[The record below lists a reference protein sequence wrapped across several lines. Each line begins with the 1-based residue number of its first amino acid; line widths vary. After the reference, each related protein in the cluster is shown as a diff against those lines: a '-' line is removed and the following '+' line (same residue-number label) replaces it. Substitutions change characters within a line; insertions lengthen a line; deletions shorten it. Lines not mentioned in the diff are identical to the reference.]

1 MKFLTATFLIVAIL
15 FMFVFMFIGI
25 WLFIVAIKSHKQL
38 RYQNYILEK
47 ICQKLNALSNKMYFN
62 ESIKDNPNYSTDDFD
77 LNQTTEDSD
86 YDDISSFDKSE
97 ELK

>member
-15 FMFVFMFIGI
+15 SMFVFMFIGI
-25 WLFIVAIKSHKQL
+25 WLFIIAIKSHKQL

-47 ICQKLNALSNKMYFN
+47 ICQKLNALSNKMYFD
-62 ESIKDNPNYSTDDFD
+62 EAIKDNTNYSTDDFD

-86 YDDISSFDKSE
+86 YDDISGFDKSE